1 MHSVKI
7 LELFP
12 TVVTQ
17 TTIGRELSKGE
28 IDCLSSQDKFRPA
41 VGNYTSVNK
50 YILDLPALSSLK
62 EDLNK
67 FVQQYVD
74 EIIKP
79 TNDLKTYITQ
89 SWLTVTEPGGHHHQ
103 HNHPNSFLSGVF
115 YLEVESGKDL
125 IHFEETSYKQIY
137 IESKDWDR
145 LNSPAWRVNVSPG
158 DIVIFPSRLAH
169 SVPNTQTTTN
179 RMSLAFNTFID
190 GVIGGYNHLTELN
203 VQQTNRF

>member
-7 LELFP
+7 FELFP

-17 TTIGRELSKGE
+17 TTIGRELTKEE
-28 IDCLSSQDKFRPA
+28 IDCLSSQDEFGPA
-41 VGNYTSVNK
+41 VANYTSANK

-62 EDLNK
+62 QDLNK

-89 SWLTVTEPGGHHHQ
+89 SWLTITEPGRYHHQ

-125 IHFEETSYKQIY
+125 IAFEDTSYKQIS

-145 LNSPAWRVNVSPG
+145 LNSPTWKVYVSPG

-203 VQQTNRF
+203 VQQTNTI